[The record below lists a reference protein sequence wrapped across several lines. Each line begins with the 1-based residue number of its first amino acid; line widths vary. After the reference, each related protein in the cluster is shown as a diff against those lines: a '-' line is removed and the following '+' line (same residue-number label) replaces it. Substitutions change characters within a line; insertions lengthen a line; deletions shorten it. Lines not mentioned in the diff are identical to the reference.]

1 MAQWFPWVPTPDI
14 APKRTQQALT
24 MQRSVDCHPMWRTG
38 RSDSNPDPGGG
49 PVVGTVEARYLA
61 RTARLYFHLAAA
73 SYHDLLHTQLL
84 LEPLC
89 AHQAAAHPRRRE
101 LMEPFFGPGPLQP
114 E

>member
-1 MAQWFPWVPTPDI
+1 MAQAGPDQEI
-14 APKRTQQALT
+14 ALFT
-24 MQRSVDCHPMWRTG
+24 
-38 RSDSNPDPGGG
+38 
-49 PVVGTVEARYLA
+49 VVGTVEAGYLA
-61 RTARLYFHLAAA
+61 RTATLYFHPAAA
-73 SYHDLLHTQLL
+73 SYRDLLHTQLL